1 MSGTPPVDD
10 SAANAAFIFVAPN
23 YDTSQDALVGRQVA
37 SEEFLRGFARH
48 SGVERMF
55 YYTQTQPDFED
66 FTRRIE
72 TYAGAPRPT
81 AWIQPTELS
90 TLDAVGTLF
99 RPGPDIGHYA
109 WLRRHFDQRGFSLCG
124 ITHTTADDFAMDVL
138 GGLMTA
144 PLQRWDALVCTSRAV
159 KSMVTR
165 LLDRWGAYLEERFAA
180 PVRYEFDLPVIPL
193 GVDCDRFADGDLAQA
208 ARREIRARHGIAD
221 DDIAVLYMG
230 RLSHIDKVNP
240 LPLYMALEEAAKG
253 SARRFHFIQA
263 GWFPNRYT
271 EDAFRAAAAALAPS
285 VNTVLVDGRAPETRQ
300 GIWFAADIFASTPD
314 SVQETFGLT
323 PLEAMEAGLPVV
335 VSDWDGYR
343 ETVRDGVDGI
353 TVPTLMPGSG
363 AGADLAYYFAG
374 DVTDY
379 QGYALATSQSI
390 VVDVAALTAAFTR
403 LAGDAELRRRMGEAG
418 RKRARET
425 FDWRVVVA
433 TYQALWRELGER
445 RRAAD
450 EIVQRQAGRPAYPLR
465 DDPYALFES
474 YPSARIVPSSRVSI
488 VPGADVARLSTFRG
502 IIIANPLPA
511 VLLTEDEMLAVFAK
525 VADGAC
531 AVGDLLE
538 RLSPDKHA
546 ALFRTIGWLAKIGLV
561 RVDDGAAAP

>member
-1 MSGTPPVDD
+1 MSGTRPVDD
-10 SAANAAFIFVAPN
+10 PATNVAFIFVAPN
-23 YDTSQDALVGRQVA
+23 YDTSQEALVGRQVA

-55 YYTQTQPDFED
+55 CYTQTQPDFEE
-66 FTRRIE
+66 FTRRVE

-81 AWIQPTELS
+81 TWVRPTELS
-90 TLDAVGTLF
+90 ALESIGTLF

-124 ITHTTADDFAMDVL
+124 VTHTTADNFAMDVL

-144 PLQRWDALVCTSRAV
+144 PLQQWDALVCPSQAV
-159 KSMVTR
+159 KDMVVR
-165 LLDRWGAYLEERFAA
+165 LLERWGDYLRERFGAT
-180 PVRYEFDLPVIPL
+180 VRHEFDLPVIPL
-193 GVDCDRFADGDLAQA
+193 GVDCDRFDDGALAQA
-208 ARREIRARHGIAD
+208 ARRDIRARHGIAD
-221 DDIAVLYMG
+221 NDIAVLYMG
-230 RLSHIDKVNP
+230 RLSHVDKVNP

-285 VNTVLVDGRAPETRQ
+285 VNSVLVDGRAPETRQ
-300 GIWFAADIFASTPD
+300 GIWFAADVFASTPD

-323 PLEAMEAGLPVV
+323 PLEAMAAGLPVV
-335 VSDWDGYR
+335 VSDWNGYR
-343 ETVRDGVDGI
+343 ETVRDGIDGI
-353 TVPTLMPGSG
+353 TVPTVMPGSG

-390 VVDVAALTAAFTR
+390 AVDVAACARAFTR
-403 LAGDAELRRRMGEAG
+403 LAGDADLRRRMGEAG

-425 FDWRVVVA
+425 FDWRIVVA
-433 TYQALWRELGER
+433 TYQALWHELGER
-445 RRAAD
+445 RRSAD
-450 EIVQRQAGRPAYPLR
+450 EIVRRQAGRPAYPLR
-465 DDPYALFES
+465 DDPYALFET
-474 YPSARIVPSSRVSI
+474 YPSVRIVPSSRVSSA
-488 VPGADVARLSTFRG
+488 PGGDLERLRALQG

-511 VLLTEDEMLAVFAK
+511 VLLPEDAMLAVFAR
-525 VADGAC
+525 VGEGGC

-538 RLSPDKHA
+538 GLSPDQYA

-561 RVDDGAAAP
+561 RVDDDAAAP

>member
-1 MSGTPPVDD
+1 MDNS
-10 SAANAAFIFVAPN
+10 SANAAFIFVAAN
-23 YDTSQDALVGRQVA
+23 YDTSQESLVGRQVA

-48 SGVERMF
+48 SGVEHMF
-55 YYTQTQPDFED
+55 CYTQTQPDFEE

-72 TYAGAPRPT
+72 TYVGAPRPT
-81 AWIQPTELS
+81 TWIRPTELS
-90 TLDAVGTLF
+90 AVGPIGTLF
-99 RPGPDIGHYA
+99 SPGPDIGHYA

-124 ITHTTADDFAMDVL
+124 ITHTTADNFAMDAL

-144 PLQRWDALVCTSRAV
+144 PLQQWDALVCTSQAV
-159 KSMVTR
+159 KDMVAR
-165 LLDRWGAYLEERFAA
+165 LLDRWGEYLEERFGA
-180 PVRYEFDLPVIPL
+180 PVRRQFELPVIPL
-193 GVDCDRFADGDLAQA
+193 GVDCDRFTDDSLAHF
-208 ARREIRARHGIAD
+208 ARKEIRARHGIAE

-230 RLSHIDKVNP
+230 RLSHADKVNP

-253 SARRFHFIQA
+253 SDRRFHFIQA

-285 VNTVLVDGRAPETRQ
+285 VNNVLVDGRVPETRQ

-314 SVQETFGLT
+314 SIQETFGLT
-323 PLEAMEAGLPVV
+323 PLEAMAAGLAVV

-343 ETVRDGVDGI
+343 ETVRDGIDGI
-353 TVPTLMPGSG
+353 TVPTLMPGAG

-390 VVDVAALTAAFTR
+390 AVDVAALAAAFTR
-403 LAGDAELRRRMGEAG
+403 LAGDADLRRRMGEAG
-418 RKRARET
+418 RKRARES

-433 TYQALWRELGER
+433 AYQALWQELEER
-445 RRAAD
+445 RRGAD
-450 EIVQRQAGRPAYPLR
+450 EIVQRRSGRPAYPLR
-465 DDPYALFES
+465 DDPYALFET
-474 YPSARIVPSSRVSI
+474 YPSVRIVPSSRVSA
-488 VPGADVARLSTFRG
+488 VPEADPGRLRALRG

-511 VLLTEDEMLAVFAK
+511 VLLAEEEILAVFAK
-525 VADGAC
+525 VADGGC
-531 AVGDLLE
+531 AVGALME
-538 RLSPDKHA
+538 GLSPDKHA

-561 RVDDGAAAP
+561 RVDGGAAPP